1 MKKIGKFIIGILLF
15 FDKWLITPITKG
27 ILSFT
32 SFTKNNGK
40 ELEKFI
46 NKKQTL
52 IVLSLIFAF
61 IVFFVVDQNS
71 NTIVNKQAEILYNQP
86 VVADYN
92 AEAYVI
98 EGLPTTADITLIGGR
113 SQLYIA
119 RQYPSNGVSID
130 LTGLKPGS
138 HKVSLK
144 YNQSLSS
151 IDYKIDPSTATIVIY
166 EKVPETREL
175 DYDILHLDHLDK
187 KLVIDTIELS
197 RNDVIIK
204 GAEYKLKEVATVKAL
219 IDIDDISNL
228 KEGDVNLTN
237 IPLIAYD
244 SDGQPV
250 DVEIVPETIEATL
263 KIASPSKEI
272 PIKVIPKGDLAFGK
286 SIKEITTSI
295 PKVTLYGDRKVLET
309 IDTLPVEID
318 VSGLTETKEYNIN
331 LKKPSGIREISS
343 KTVNV
348 KVVLDDV
355 VTKEFKNIQITPLNL
370 AEGLKVQAASEE
382 DSKVTVVVK
391 GSSDVISKLDESSIT
406 ATIDLKNCTE
416 VNKEYE
422 VEVVVTGGDN
432 KLNFESKTKKVKVNI
447 YAE

>member
-1 MKKIGKFIIGILLF
+1 MIKKILLF

-32 SFTKNNGK
+32 DFTKNNGK
-40 ELEKFI
+40 ELEKFL

-61 IVFFVVDQNS
+61 IVFFIVDQNS
-71 NTIVNKQAEILYNQP
+71 NMLINKQAEVLYNQP
-86 VVADYN
+86 VVAEYN

-98 EGLPTTADITLIGGR
+98 EGLPSTADITLIGSK

-151 IDYKIDPSTATIVIY
+151 INYKIDPSTATILIY

-175 DYDILHLDHLDK
+175 NYDILHQDHLDK
-187 KLVIDTIELS
+187 KLSIDGIDLS

-219 IDIDDISNL
+219 IDIDNISNIKAGNITL
-228 KEGDVNLTN
+228 SN

-244 SDGQPV
+244 AKGQPV
-250 DVEIVPETIEATL
+250 NVEIVPETVEATI
-263 KIASPSKEI
+263 KISAPSKEVELDII
-272 PIKVIPKGDLAFGK
+272 PIGDLAFGK
-286 SIKEITTSI
+286 SIKQITASV
-295 PKVTLYGDRKVLET
+295 PKVTLYGDQKVLDT
-309 IDTLPVEID
+309 ITKLPVEID
-318 VSGLTETKEYNIN
+318 VTGLTESKEYNIN
-331 LKKPSGIREISS
+331 LKKPSGVRDISS

-348 KVVLDDV
+348 KVDLDEV
-355 VTKEFKNIQITPLNL
+355 VTKEINGIGITPINL
-370 AEGLKVQAASEE
+370 GSGLKVQAVSEA
-382 DSKVTVVVK
+382 DSKITVVVQ
-391 GSSDVISKLDESSIT
+391 GSSDVIEKLDETLIT
-406 ATIDLKNCTE
+406 ANIDLKNYTE
-416 VNKEYE
+416 GEYD
-422 VEVVVTGGDN
+422 VELVVSGPDVR
-432 KLNFESKTKKVKVNI
+432 LSYESKTKRVRIRIFSDK
-447 YAE
+447 

>member
-1 MKKIGKFIIGILLF
+1 MKKISNMIKKILLF

-32 SFTKNNGK
+32 DFTKNNGK
-40 ELEKFI
+40 ELEKFL

-61 IVFFVVDQNS
+61 IVFFIVDQNS
-71 NTIVNKQAEILYNQP
+71 NMLINKQAEVLYNQP
-86 VVADYN
+86 VVAEYN

-98 EGLPTTADITLIGGR
+98 EGLPSTADITLIGSK

-151 IDYKIDPSTATIVIY
+151 INYKIDPSTATILIY

-175 DYDILHLDHLDK
+175 NYDILHQDHLDK
-187 KLVIDTIELS
+187 KLSIDGIDLS

-219 IDIDDISNL
+219 IDIDNISNIKAGNITL
-228 KEGDVNLTN
+228 SN

-244 SDGQPV
+244 AKGQPV
-250 DVEIVPETIEATL
+250 NVEIVPETVEATI
-263 KIASPSKEI
+263 KISAPSKEVELDII
-272 PIKVIPKGDLAFGK
+272 PIGDLAFGK
-286 SIKEITTSI
+286 SIKQITASV
-295 PKVTLYGDRKVLET
+295 PKVTLYGDQKVLDT
-309 IDTLPVEID
+309 ITKLPVEID
-318 VSGLTETKEYNIN
+318 VTGLTESKEYNIN
-331 LKKPSGIREISS
+331 LKKPSGVRDISS

-348 KVVLDDV
+348 KVDLDEV
-355 VTKEFKNIQITPLNL
+355 VTKEINGIGITPINL
-370 AEGLKVQAASEE
+370 GSGLKVQAVSEA
-382 DSKVTVVVK
+382 DSKITVVVQ
-391 GSSDVISKLDESSIT
+391 GSSDVIEKLDETLIT
-406 ATIDLKNCTE
+406 ANIDLKNYTE
-416 VNKEYE
+416 GEYD
-422 VEVVVTGGDN
+422 VELVVSGPDVR
-432 KLNFESKTKKVKVNI
+432 LSYESKTKRVRIRIFSDK
-447 YAE
+447 